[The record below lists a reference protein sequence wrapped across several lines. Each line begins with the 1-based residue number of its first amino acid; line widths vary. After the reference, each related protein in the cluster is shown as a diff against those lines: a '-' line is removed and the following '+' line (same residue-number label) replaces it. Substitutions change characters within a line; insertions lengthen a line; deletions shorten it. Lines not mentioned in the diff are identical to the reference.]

1 MNKLRK
7 TLFVFLILSLALL
20 GGCAGDSSKLP
31 AGGTPETETAVV
43 SPDQDGAFSESAPS
57 DQEETAPIFITFKG
71 TDLDGNTVS
80 QEIFSQSKLTMV
92 NVWATYCNPCLS
104 EMPGLGELAAEY
116 DPAEF
121 QLIGIVSD
129 VMEGEDQSLVESLI
143 QETGANYL
151 HLLANDSIGQAILSS
166 VSGVPTTFFFDGEGA
181 YLGGVAGPAEKE
193 KWVEII
199 HGLLEEM

>member
-43 SPDQDGAFSESAPS
+43 SPDQDGASSESAPS

-129 VMEGEDQSLVESLI
+129 VMEGEDQSLVESLV

-166 VSGVPTTFFFDGEGA
+166 VSRTH
-181 YLGGVAGPAEKE
+181 YL
-193 KWVEII
+193 
-199 HGLLEEM
+199 LL

>member
-1 MNKLRK
+1 MNKPRK
-7 TLFVFLILSLALL
+7 MFFVFLMLSLVLL
-20 GGCAGDSSKLP
+20 GGCAGDSSELP
-31 AGGTPETETAVV
+31 AGDTPETETAGI
-43 SPDQDGAFSESAPS
+43 SPDQYGASSESAPS
-57 DQEETAPIFITFKG
+57 DQEGTAPIFIIFEG

-104 EMPGLGELAAEY
+104 EMPGLGELAEEY
-116 DPAEF
+116 DVSEF
-121 QLIGIVSD
+121 QIIGIVSD
-129 VMEGEDQSLVESLI
+129 VWEGEDQTLVESLI
-143 QETGANYL
+143 QETRADYL

-181 YLGGVAGPAEKE
+181 YLGGVVGSAEKE
-193 KWVEII
+193 KWDEII